1 MNLYGY
7 VLVVHLSLKNNMKN
21 MQLLNVIEYDYD
33 FFIGVFVGILVTA
46 VTAYLG
52 IKKGIDELNKK

>member
-1 MNLYGY
+1 MIMIFL
-7 VLVVHLSLKNNMKN
+7 
-21 MQLLNVIEYDYD
+21 
-33 FFIGVFVGILVTA
+33 IGVFVGILVTA